1 MIISLTSAR
10 MANQMGGNMTN
21 RVHIDAPAGVVE
33 IEGEK
38 DFVEGLLAK
47 LFPLLEEAGFGSKA
61 ARTEDTAPRQSDAD
75 NGDGGEEITE
85 DNGGGKSKVK
95 RKRSVA
101 PKGHSC
107 ADRILALKSEGFFK
121 EKRGIGEIV
130 TGLAGK
136 GFTHKANQV
145 AAAGESLFK
154 RNLIQRTKDGNGPF
168 QYYWDRD

>member
-1 MIISLTSAR
+1 
-10 MANQMGGNMTN
+10 MTN

-47 LFPLLEEAGFGSKA
+47 LFPLLEEAGFGSRPPSKVVPMQ
-61 ARTEDTAPRQSDAD
+61 TGEEAPDSD
-75 NGDGGEEITE
+75 EEITE
-85 DNGGGKSKVK
+85 NSVGRPKVK

-107 ADRILALKSEGFFK
+107 ADRILALKGEGFFK
-121 EKRGIGEIV
+121 EKRGMGEIV
-130 TGLAGK
+130 TGLATK
-136 GFTHKANQV
+136 GFVHKANQV
-145 AAAGESLFK
+145 SAAGESLFK
-154 RNLIQRTKDGNGPF
+154 RNLLQRTKDGNGPF